1 MARVSASRIWIGCL
15 AVAALGCSAP
25 RQNGKPVDASQFA
38 RAEGRCQQEAISRY
52 GAPPPGA
59 PRGDDQCDAQSWLC
73 RKTQAWMLKEGNPLS
88 TATSRDR
95 LVYEYTQS
103 CLQKQGFRTP

>member
-1 MARVSASRIWIGCL
+1 
-15 AVAALGCSAP
+15 
-25 RQNGKPVDASQFA
+25 
-38 RAEGRCQQEAISRY
+38 
-52 GAPPPGA
+52 
-59 PRGDDQCDAQSWLC
+59 
-73 RKTQAWMLKEGNPLS
+73 MLKEGNPLS